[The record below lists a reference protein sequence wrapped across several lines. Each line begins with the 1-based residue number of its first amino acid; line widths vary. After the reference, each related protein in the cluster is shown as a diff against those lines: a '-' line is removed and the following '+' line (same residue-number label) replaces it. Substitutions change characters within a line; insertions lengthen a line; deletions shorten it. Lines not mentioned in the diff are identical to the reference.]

1 MRRRGMSGITIVL
14 LVWAVVVYAGPVQ
27 GEGNAVVADS
37 ATGAVLSISTDQEQ
51 QPPEGEAEE
60 EHPEGEGEEEHPE
73 GEAEEEHPEGEKKP
87 EGEEEPPPPPPREPV
102 TIEAVAQF
110 LEGYVAEEA
119 AMHDQWLRI
128 HDSKTNK
135 DLKLQL
141 DKIHRERLSRTAEKT
156 YFVCADF
163 KSPEGKTFD
172 LDFWVKETDDGL
184 TVTETTVHKEEG
196 TARYTWVEKDGTWS
210 RKST

>member
-51 QPPEGEAEE
+51 QP
-60 EHPEGEGEEEHPE
+60 PE